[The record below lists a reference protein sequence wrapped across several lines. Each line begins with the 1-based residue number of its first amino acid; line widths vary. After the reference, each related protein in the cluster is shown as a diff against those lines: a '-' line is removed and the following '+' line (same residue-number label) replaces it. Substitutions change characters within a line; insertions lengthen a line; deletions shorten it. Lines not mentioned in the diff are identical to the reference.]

1 MKAVI
6 TGATGAIGMA
16 LLQELVAREW
26 DVLVLCRKDSTRA
39 AQIPN
44 NPHIRRADCSLAQM
58 CTFEPNDDRYDVFF
72 HLAWDGTIGD
82 GRNDLYLQ
90 NKNVTYTLDAV
101 ELASRLGC
109 HTFVGAGSQ
118 AEYGRVEG
126 KLNSNTPAHPENGYG
141 MAKLAAGQMSRL
153 LCEQKG
159 IRQVWARI
167 LSVYGPFEGERSMV
181 MSTLLK
187 LRRGEVP
194 TFTKGEQIWDYLYS
208 EDAAD
213 ALIAMAE
220 KGKHGGVYCL
230 GSGAPQPLATYI
242 EEIRDAVSPGA
253 ELALGAI
260 PYAPGQV
267 MYLCADLTEL
277 TADTGFVPKTPFREG
292 IRKMVSWYDCTRL
305 ETKVRK

>member
-1 MKAVI
+1 M
-6 TGATGAIGMA
+6 ATY
-16 LLQELVAREW
+16 QP
-26 DVLVLCRKDSTRA
+26 T
-39 AQIPN
+39 
-44 NPHIRRADCSLAQM
+44 
-58 CTFEPNDDRYDVFF
+58 DDETYDVFF
-72 HLAWDGTIGD
+72 HLAWDGTIGE

-90 NKNVTYTLDAV
+90 NRNVTYTLDAV
-101 ELASRLGC
+101 KLASRLGC

-126 KLNSNTPAHPENGYG
+126 KLNSKTPAYPENGYG

-159 IRQVWARI
+159 MRQVWARI

-194 TFTKGEQIWDYLYS
+194 AFTKGEQIWDYLYS
-208 EDAAD
+208 EDAAR
-213 ALIAMAE
+213 ALLAIAE

-230 GSGAPQPLATYI
+230 GSGNPQPLSVYI
-242 EEIRDAVSPGA
+242 EEIRDVVSPGS

-260 PYAPGQV
+260 PYSAGQV

-277 TADTGFVPKTPFREG
+277 TNDTGFVPQTSFREG
-292 IRKMVSWYDCTRL
+292 IRKMVEWYDCTQS
-305 ETKVRK
+305 

>member
-26 DVLVLCRKDSTRA
+26 DVLVLCRKDSTRV

-58 CTFEPNDDRYDVFF
+58 CAFEPTEERYDVFF

-126 KLNSNTPAHPENGYG
+126 KLNSKTPTHPENGYG

-194 TFTKGEQIWDYLYS
+194 AFTKGEQIWDYL
-208 EDAAD
+208 
-213 ALIAMAE
+213 
-220 KGKHGGVYCL
+220 
-230 GSGAPQPLATYI
+230 
-242 EEIRDAVSPGA
+242 
-253 ELALGAI
+253 
-260 PYAPGQV
+260 
-267 MYLCADLTEL
+267 
-277 TADTGFVPKTPFREG
+277 
-292 IRKMVSWYDCTRL
+292 
-305 ETKVRK
+305 